1 MATEKISIPEE
12 FEPFI
17 DKVIRV
23 TGIDG
28 KSRKG
33 KWVAVYQYS
42 IILETKKIRIAEE
55 LETLMDKVMRDR
67 GRDRKSRKGKLVA
80 VYQYSI
86 MLETNINTKENPIEG
101 YMLYMKHAIKSVSQI
116 AK

>member
-1 MATEKISIPEE
+1 MDTEKTIKQQE

-17 DKVIRV
+17 NKVIRV

-33 KWVAVYQYS
+33 KLIS
-42 IILETKKIRIAEE
+42 
-55 LETLMDKVMRDR
+55 
-67 GRDRKSRKGKLVA
+67 

-86 MLETNINTKENPIEG
+86 MIETNINTKENPQEG
-101 YMLYMKHAIKSVSQI
+101 YMLYMKHAIKSISQTTE
-116 AK
+116 

>member
-12 FEPFI
+12 FEPI
-17 DKVIRV
+17 INNVIRV

-28 KSRKG
+28 
-33 KWVAVYQYS
+33 
-42 IILETKKIRIAEE
+42 
-55 LETLMDKVMRDR
+55 
-67 GRDRKSRKGKLVA
+67 KSRKGKLVA

>member
-17 DKVIRV
+17 NNVIRV
-23 TGIDG
+23 TGVDG
-28 KSRKG
+28 
-33 KWVAVYQYS
+33 
-42 IILETKKIRIAEE
+42 
-55 LETLMDKVMRDR
+55 
-67 GRDRKSRKGKLVA
+67 KSRKGKLVA

>member
-1 MATEKISIPEE
+1 MATEKVSIPEE

-17 DKVIRV
+17 NNVIRV

-28 KSRKG
+28 
-33 KWVAVYQYS
+33 
-42 IILETKKIRIAEE
+42 
-55 LETLMDKVMRDR
+55 
-67 GRDRKSRKGKLVA
+67 KSRKGKLVA

>member
-28 KSRKG
+28 
-33 KWVAVYQYS
+33 
-42 IILETKKIRIAEE
+42 
-55 LETLMDKVMRDR
+55 
-67 GRDRKSRKGKLVA
+67 KSRKGKLVA

-101 YMLYMKHAIKSVSQI
+101 YMLYMKHAIKSISQI

>member
-1 MATEKISIPEE
+1 MATEKVSIPEE

-17 DKVIRV
+17 NNEIRV

-28 KSRKG
+28 
-33 KWVAVYQYS
+33 
-42 IILETKKIRIAEE
+42 
-55 LETLMDKVMRDR
+55 
-67 GRDRKSRKGKLVA
+67 KSRKGKLVA

>member
-17 DKVIRV
+17 NNVIRV

-28 KSRKG
+28 
-33 KWVAVYQYS
+33 
-42 IILETKKIRIAEE
+42 
-55 LETLMDKVMRDR
+55 
-67 GRDRKSRKGKLVA
+67 KSRKGKLVA

-86 MLETNINTKENPIEG
+86 MLETNINTRDNPIEG
-101 YMLYMKHAIKSVSQI
+101 HMLYMKHAIKSVSQI

>member
-17 DKVIRV
+17 NKVIRV

-28 KSRKG
+28 
-33 KWVAVYQYS
+33 
-42 IILETKKIRIAEE
+42 
-55 LETLMDKVMRDR
+55 
-67 GRDRKSRKGKLVA
+67 KSRKGKLVA

>member
-1 MATEKISIPEE
+1 MTTEKTVIPEE
-12 FEPFI
+12 FKPFI
-17 DKVIRV
+17 NDVIRV

-28 KSRKG
+28 
-33 KWVAVYQYS
+33 
-42 IILETKKIRIAEE
+42 
-55 LETLMDKVMRDR
+55 
-67 GRDRKSRKGKLVA
+67 KSRKGKLVA

>member
-17 DKVIRV
+17 NNVIRV

-28 KSRKG
+28 
-33 KWVAVYQYS
+33 
-42 IILETKKIRIAEE
+42 
-55 LETLMDKVMRDR
+55 
-67 GRDRKSRKGKLVA
+67 KSRKGKLVA

>member
-17 DKVIRV
+17 NNVIRV

-28 KSRKG
+28 
-33 KWVAVYQYS
+33 
-42 IILETKKIRIAEE
+42 
-55 LETLMDKVMRDR
+55 
-67 GRDRKSRKGKLVA
+67 KSRKGKLVA

-101 YMLYMKHAIKSVSQI
+101 YMLYMKHAIKSLSQI

>member
-17 DKVIRV
+17 NKVIRV
-23 TGIDG
+23 TGTDG
-28 KSRKG
+28 
-33 KWVAVYQYS
+33 
-42 IILETKKIRIAEE
+42 
-55 LETLMDKVMRDR
+55 
-67 GRDRKSRKGKLVA
+67 KSRKGKLVA

>member
-17 DKVIRV
+17 NNVIRV
-23 TGIDG
+23 TGLDG
-28 KSRKG
+28 
-33 KWVAVYQYS
+33 
-42 IILETKKIRIAEE
+42 
-55 LETLMDKVMRDR
+55 
-67 GRDRKSRKGKLVA
+67 KSRKGKLVA

>member
-1 MATEKISIPEE
+1 MATEKTVIPEE
-12 FEPFI
+12 FKPFI
-17 DKVIRV
+17 NDVIRV
-23 TGIDG
+23 TGVDG
-28 KSRKG
+28 
-33 KWVAVYQYS
+33 
-42 IILETKKIRIAEE
+42 
-55 LETLMDKVMRDR
+55 
-67 GRDRKSRKGKLVA
+67 KSRKGKLVA

>member
-28 KSRKG
+28 
-33 KWVAVYQYS
+33 
-42 IILETKKIRIAEE
+42 
-55 LETLMDKVMRDR
+55 
-67 GRDRKSRKGKLVA
+67 KSRKGKLVA